1 MMNRYLVGIDLGTTH
16 TVVAYADTV
25 AKGASPVVELFSIEQ
40 LVAPGEVAARSLL
53 PSLRYHPAPGEFD
66 PRDIALAWPEPEI
79 GYGGAGAVIGELA
92 RVLGAQVPGRL
103 VASAKSWL
111 SHPSVDRTAPI
122 LPWGGTEDVAKIS
135 PLGASASYLAHVRAG
150 WNLRFP
156 HFPLE
161 AQTVVLTVPASFD
174 EVARA
179 LTVEA
184 ARIAGLAHVQLLEEP
199 QAACYDWLAAH
210 REQLASALGDCRL
223 LLVCDVGGGTTDFT
237 LIKLDWREPQPK
249 FVRVGV
255 GNHLMLGGDNMDLAL
270 AHVAEGRM
278 QSSGGRLNSAGL
290 SQLMQQCR
298 VAKER
303 LLAENAADQ
312 ATVSVLGTGA
322 KLVGSARSTALGRD
336 EVRCMVVDGFFPR
349 TAPDEHPQRRRG
361 GILEFGLPYVADPA
375 VTRHLA
381 AFLKRH
387 DTVCRDALGDRSPPS
402 EALAVP
408 DSLLIN
414 GGVFRSAMLVDRLLA
429 TLADWRSEPPQQLHN
444 DVPDVAV
451 ARGAVAYGLARR
463 GQGIRIGG
471 GSARSYFL
479 VVPSATGGSSQGV
492 CLLPKGAE
500 EESEVR
506 LHGTTFALRVG
517 EPVQFHLMF
526 SNDDTPYAPAE
537 VVAIGGEGFAALP
550 PVATVLSPTVGQS
563 SAAGREVPVE
573 LAASLTAVG
582 TLELN
587 CVAQDDPARRW
598 QLAFDVRRSGP
609 EMSASTDVAALNP
622 RFPEAAQRIER
633 VFGKRVRGIGPREI
647 KALRSDLEKLLGPRD
662 AWDTRLLRELFG
674 CLWDGGRHRRRSADH
689 ERLWFNLV
697 GYCLRPGFGYP
708 LDDWRVQQV
717 WTLHDQGLQYASDAR
732 LWAEWWTLW
741 RRLAGGLD
749 RAAQQR
755 LLDDVEDYF
764 RTPATGRRADLG
776 AGKKKGYEDAVRMVA
791 TLERLPAETK
801 VAIGSW
807 LVERL
812 REAKEPSQ
820 SWWAVGRLGARL
832 PFYGSA
838 HDVIPASVAERWLT
852 ELFVVDWRTIKPAAF
867 AATLI
872 ARRSGDRQRDLQPSV
887 RTEVVQ
893 RLRAAR
899 AAMGWVR
906 MVDEIAQM
914 NEADEKLAF
923 GESLP
928 SGLRL
933 IH

>member
-1 MMNRYLVGIDLGTTH
+1 MTHRYVVGIDLGTTH
-16 TVVAYADTV
+16 TVVAYAD
-25 AKGASPVVELFSIEQ
+25 AASPVVELFRIEQ

-66 PRDIALAWPEPEI
+66 PRDIALPWPEPEI
-79 GYGGAGAVIGELA
+79 GQGGAGAVIGELA
-92 RVLGAQVPGRL
+92 RVLGAKVPGRL

-122 LPWGGTEDVAKIS
+122 LPWGGTEEVAKIS
-135 PLGASASYLAHVRAG
+135 PLGASASYLAHVRSG

-156 HFPLE
+156 HVPLE

-174 EVARA
+174 EAARA

-184 ARIAGLAHVQLLEEP
+184 ARRAGLSHVQLLEEP
-199 QAACYDWLAAH
+199 QAACYDWLAAQ
-210 REQLASALGDCRL
+210 REQLAAALRDCRL

-237 LIKLDWREPQPK
+237 LIKLDWRGPQPEL
-249 FVRVGV
+249 VRVGV
-255 GNHLMLGGDNMDLAL
+255 GKHLMLGGDNMDLAL

-278 QSSGGRLNSAGL
+278 QSSGVRLDSAGL

-303 LLAENAADQ
+303 LLAEDAADQ

-322 KLVGSARSTALGRD
+322 KVVASARSTALGRD
-336 EVRCMVVDGFFPR
+336 EVRRMVVDGFFPR

-387 DTVCRDALGDRSPPS
+387 DTVCRDALGDRAPPP

-408 DSLLIN
+408 DALLIN
-414 GGVFRSAMLVDRLLA
+414 GGVFRSAMLVERLLE
-429 TLADWRSEPPQQLHN
+429 TLADWRGAPPKQLRN

-471 GSARSYFL
+471 GAARSYFL
-479 VVPSATGGSSQGV
+479 VVPSAAGDRAQGV

-506 LHGTTFALRVG
+506 LRGTTFALRLG

-526 SNDDTPYAPAE
+526 SNDDTPYRPAE
-537 VVAIGGEGFAALP
+537 VVDIEGEGFAALP
-550 PVATVLSPTVGQS
+550 PLATVLPATAVQS
-563 SAAGREVPVE
+563 SAASREIPVE
-573 LAASLTAVG
+573 LAASLTSVG

-587 CVAQDDPARRW
+587 CVARDDPARRW

-609 EMSASTDVAALNP
+609 AMAAPMDGTTLNP
-622 RFPEAAQRIER
+622 RFPEATQRIER

-647 KALRSDLEKLLGPRD
+647 KTLRSDLEKLLGPRD

-674 CLWDGGRHRRRSADH
+674 CLWEGGRHRRRSADH
-689 ERLWFNLV
+689 ERSWFNLV

-717 WTLHDQGLQYASDAR
+717 WSLHERGLQYASDAR

-749 RAAQQR
+749 RAAQER
-755 LLDDVEDYF
+755 LLEDVEDYF
-764 RTPATGRRADLG
+764 GAPTTGRRSG
-776 AGKKKGYEDAVRMVA
+776 RGGGKKPGYEDAVRMVA
-791 TLERLPAETK
+791 TLERLPAATK
-801 VAIGSW
+801 VAVGNW

-812 REAKEPSQ
+812 REAKEPPQ

-838 HDVIPASVAERWLT
+838 HDVVPASVAERWLT
-852 ELFVVDWRTIKPAAF
+852 ELFAVDWRTVKAAAF

-872 ARRSGDRQRDLQPSV
+872 ARRSGDRQRDLRLAA

-893 RLRAAR
+893 RLRAAK
-899 AAMGWVR
+899 AAMAWVR
-906 MVDEIAQM
+906 MVSEIAEL